1 MKKVFTIIY
10 LLLGLIPWAM
20 AQSPTKE
27 NQRLLPQILL
37 SADQTLHLTS
47 PEPITYVDISTDQII
62 GDLPLK
68 NLLRIKLRTD
78 SGGTTAP
85 TGPATLTIVGES
97 FIAQYLILPT
107 GASLSASPSHVDIQ
121 PDQMMPLDVSGVE
134 MTTPDIRRHALEII
148 GRPDKKA
155 KRKQQAYGVELRLNG
170 IYTSGELIF
179 IDIGFRNHT
188 NLQYTID
195 QLRFKIEDKK
205 INKATN
211 VQSVEVRPI
220 WQFNDVLT
228 FKRRHRNVLVFK
240 KVSYPSNKVLKV
252 ELTEK
257 QISGRT
263 VTLELKYGDL
273 LRADSF

>member
-20 AQSPTKE
+20 AQSPNKG
-27 NQRLLPQILL
+27 NPRPLPQILL
-37 SADQTLHLTS
+37 TADHTLHLTS

-68 NLLRIKLRTD
+68 NLLRIKLRAD
-78 SGGTTAP
+78 SGGTAAP

-97 FIAQYLILPT
+97 FIAQYLILPK
-107 GASLSASPSHVDIQ
+107 GASLLDGPSHVDIQ
-121 PDQMMPLDVSGVE
+121 PEDMTPIDVSGVE
-134 MTTPDIRRHALEII
+134 MTTPDIRRHALSII
-148 GRPDKKA
+148 GRPEKKV
-155 KRKQQAYGVELRLNG
+155 KRKQKAYGVELRLNG

-211 VQSVEVRPI
+211 VQSVEVRPT
-220 WQFNDVLT
+220 WQLNDVLT